1 MIIDTETLKKA
12 LDYLSMGIAK
22 SNDKY
27 ETQLVEFETSN
38 GRLKAYTSDD
48 VNKLG
53 IRICDTTDTLNVTL
67 KFDMLYNLVKACKD
81 NQIEIKAAKNYAEFT
96 TNIVSCRLSTFSH
109 SIARPQFLKY
119 TGSMNSEVIR
129 EYMPIIKS
137 MIDTSH
143 AVECYRYVY
152 FGDNI
157 MATDTDNVAII
168 DESIFNNM
176 LMQLHSLEILSSF
189 DDFEYI
195 LDGNTLCACSGG
207 KIVEISLMDKSKYQY
222 TDLMELFNNAAK
234 NTISLS
240 KDILSNAISTASL
253 FAPDTVELVFDD
265 NGARIEIPNDNFKYV
280 LSSNKCASKTY
291 KVTLHLLKR
300 FLVIGTDLTIGYDE
314 DTLISVNDGKIK
326 TIFGVDG

>member
-12 LDYLSMGIAK
+12 LDYLSMGIVK
-22 SNDKY
+22 SSDKY
-27 ETQLVEFETSN
+27 ETQLIEFETSN

-53 IRICDTTDTLNVTL
+53 IRIGDTTDTLNVTL
-67 KFDMLYNLVKACKD
+67 KFDMLYSLVKACKD
-81 NQIEIKAAKNYAEFT
+81 SQIGIKAAKNYAEFI
-96 TNIVSCRLSTFSH
+96 TNTVSCRLSTFSH
-109 SIARPQFLKY
+109 SISKPQFPKY
-119 TGSMNSEVIR
+119 TGSMNSEIIK

-157 MATDTDNVAII
+157 MATDTDNVAVI
-168 DESIFNNM
+168 DESVFNDI
-176 LMQLHSLEILSSF
+176 LLQLHSLEILSSF
-189 DDFEYI
+189 NDFEYI
-195 LDGNTLCACSGG
+195 LNDTTLCACSDG

-222 TDLMELFNNAAK
+222 TDLMELFDNASK
-234 NTISLS
+234 NTINLS

-253 FAPDTVELVFDD
+253 FAPDSVELIFDD
-265 NGARIEIPNDNFKYV
+265 NGVRIEIPNDNFKYV
-280 LSSNKCASKTY
+280 LSANKYASKTY
-291 KVTLHLLKR
+291 KVTLNLLKR

-314 DTLISVNDGKIK
+314 DTIISVNDGKIK